1 MREEKTNREKRRRRR
16 VRNQI
21 LAYLTLLI
29 LIVLVLIAGYFGVR
43 YIIDYVNKYN
53 DKVNRVIE
61 EAESSAFQDSDDEI
75 DDTETQGGEVQYEE
89 GYTTSV
95 AEDQLK
101 QLVDS
106 LLGEMTTEEMVAG
119 MFIVSPESITGVE
132 TAIQAGEG
140 TQKAITENPVG
151 GIIYAAK
158 NIK

>member
-75 DDTETQGGEVQYEE
+75 DDTESKHTYGIKNKKYLLVHKGAFVLIKFPYKNNSKIDEVIANKENTQ
-89 GYTTSV
+89 
-95 AEDQLK
+95 
-101 QLVDS
+101 
-106 LLGEMTTEEMVAG
+106 
-119 MFIVSPESITGVE
+119 
-132 TAIQAGEG
+132 
-140 TQKAITENPVG
+140 
-151 GIIYAAK
+151 
-158 NIK
+158 